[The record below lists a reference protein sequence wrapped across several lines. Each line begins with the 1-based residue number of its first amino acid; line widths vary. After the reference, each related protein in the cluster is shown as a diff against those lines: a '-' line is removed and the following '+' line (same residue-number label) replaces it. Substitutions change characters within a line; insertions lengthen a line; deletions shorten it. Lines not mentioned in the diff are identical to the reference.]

1 MKKEQSE
8 KLENPVNEARRYVN
22 NARDILL
29 KRGKYDLETNHYG
42 DRKYVKAAGHYLWS
56 GVLVILDATFNINRK
71 KDERVD
77 IKDYRLA
84 VGTRD
89 RKLLA
94 LVNDAYDTLHLHMGY
109 DGVLNKKICDEGFLI
124 ANEIIDRCA
133 VMLPV
138 SPAA

>member
-1 MKKEQSE
+1 MINDKEN
-8 KLENPVNEARRYVN
+8 KENPVKEARRYVN
-22 NARDILL
+22 NAKDVLREC
-29 KRGKYDLETNHYG
+29 GDLDPETGHYR

-56 GVLVILDATFNINRK
+56 GVLVILNATFQVERK
-71 KDERVD
+71 NDGRID
-77 IKDYRLA
+77 IKDYRMA

-109 DGVLNKKICDEGFLI
+109 DGVLNKRICDEGFLI

-133 VMLPV
+133 AMLPFL
-138 SPAA
+138 PAA

>member
-1 MKKEQSE
+1 MEKK
-8 KLENPVNEARRYVN
+8 NPIEEARRYIN
-22 NARDILL
+22 NAKDLL
-29 KRGKYDLETNHYG
+29 RERGDLDLETNHYS

-56 GVLVILDATFNINRK
+56 GVLVILDATFHMERK
-71 KDERVD
+71 NDGRID
-77 IKDYRLA
+77 IKDYRMA

-109 DGVLNKKICDEGFLI
+109 DGVLNKRICDEGFLI

-138 SPAA
+138 VPEA